1 MYCGPDITINILTPL
16 LLQPGEESQGWKP
29 VFITFRMVQCC
40 WCTPRIGKLVM
51 LPPRVEQVHSS
62 QSTPSVLFNPPNS
75 NLTKDDLGVREILV
89 SGWANFAKTGT
100 PNVPTTDFWQKS
112 SWKGS
117 WPVNYMN
124 ITGPYSFAMEARPE
138 TAKRVE
144 FWEGFLWTDLRS
156 FWKSKTLF
164 LVLIP

>member
-1 MYCGPDITINILTPL
+1 MLSYQGSLNSGYGVDHF
-16 LLQPGEESQGWKP
+16 EEG
-29 VFITFRMVQCC
+29 VY
-40 WCTPRIGKLVM
+40 
-51 LPPRVEQVHSS
+51 
-62 QSTPSVLFNPPNS
+62 LFNPPNS

-144 FWEGFLWTDLRS
+144 FWEGFL
-156 FWKSKTLF
+156 
-164 LVLIP
+164 